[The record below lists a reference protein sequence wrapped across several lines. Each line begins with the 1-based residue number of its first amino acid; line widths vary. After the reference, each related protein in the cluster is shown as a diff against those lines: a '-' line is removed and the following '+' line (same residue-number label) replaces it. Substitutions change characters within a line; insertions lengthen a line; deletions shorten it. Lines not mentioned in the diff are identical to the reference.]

1 MSAGMLTTIR
11 FAAAVS
17 VLLTALVGAL
27 WVFDVVE
34 GAAARDALEKTLA
47 VVVLFALA
55 SVAVVA
61 LSRPRR
67 SS

>member
-11 FAAAVS
+11 FAAVS

-34 GAAARDALEKTLA
+34 REAPR
-47 VVVLFALA
+47 
-55 SVAVVA
+55 VAFG
-61 LSRPRR
+61 
-67 SS
+67 